1 MVVRRFAH
9 FFDTPH
15 PPAEQDRDQPS
26 AFVLRQFEQFGGER
40 VEVGCFHFSKTVF
53 RFLPR
58 GVPKKQKAIF
68 PFFPAFLVQNAVFWR
83 PKTQNTKKQNKRGKN
98 LGAECILHSVFCI
111 LI

>member
-1 MVVRRFAH
+1 MRARLPVRKA
-9 FFDTPH
+9 
-15 PPAEQDRDQPS
+15 
-26 AFVLRQFEQFGGER
+26 GGIHKGGD
-40 VEVGCFHFSKTVF
+40 GCFHFSKTVF